1 MGILASHVRR
11 SESCTWTLANHLA
24 LATTKSSATTL
35 PTSLRTTR
43 SASKSKHSTSTTS
56 PSRTSFQ
63 TSTRSS
69 TRSRS
74 SLPSSLETST
84 SFVTSQSSQTQF
96 SNPTITP
103 GGGAVGG
110 IGGASGTSNGLSSSA
125 TAGAGSGGNDNTPS
139 TPVVVGGVVG
149 GLAGLSIILVMVLFL
164 LRWRRKKAQRQTT
177 FSPLPQTLPPGDASL
192 GGTVTERSSAVPL
205 TTAGFF
211 KRLRPNS
218 GQTAATTDT
227 APSER
232 GFQNFGGRKLES
244 VLSSRGD
251 GYGEPGPSS
260 AQGASAGLGSAA
272 GVPRSQGFGHSPGP
286 SEQETLSGSSFYRD
300 DQGFYG
306 GKSSPSSMIARG
318 DSPSTTSPSYPPPVG
333 AGLPPESIGEYSR
346 RSEVAFMRPGPAR
359 TPVTNQPGF
368 TPMRNP
374 PRPPRTTPSPRPGSS
389 STPRPSGS
397 SSTPRP
403 PGSQSPLTVPMT
415 GFPRPPDELGR
426 SHPSFDGSRG
436 SRFTEEV

>member
-1 MGILASHVRR
+1 M
-11 SESCTWTLANHLA
+11 
-24 LATTKSSATTL
+24 
-35 PTSLRTTR
+35 
-43 SASKSKHSTSTTS
+43 
-56 PSRTSFQ
+56 
-63 TSTRSS
+63 
-69 TRSRS
+69 
-74 SLPSSLETST
+74 
-84 SFVTSQSSQTQF
+84 
-96 SNPTITP
+96 
-103 GGGAVGG
+103 
-110 IGGASGTSNGLSSSA
+110 
-125 TAGAGSGGNDNTPS
+125 
-139 TPVVVGGVVG
+139 G
-149 GLAGLSIILVMVLFL
+149 GLAGLSIILIIVLFL
-164 LRWRRKKAQRQTT
+164 LRWRRKKALRQRPT
-177 FSPLPQTLPPGDASL
+177 FSPLPQTLPPGDAGQ
-192 GGTVTERSSAVPL
+192 GGTVTERSSVVPL
-205 TTAGFF
+205 ATAGFF
-211 KRLRPNS
+211 KRIRPNS

-260 AQGASAGLGSAA
+260 GPGASAGLGSTV
-272 GVPRSQGFGHSPGP
+272 GVPRSQAFGHSPGP
-286 SEQETLSGSSFYRD
+286 SVQETLSGSSFYRD

-306 GKSSPSSMIARG
+306 GRSRPSSMAARAE
-318 DSPSTTSPSYPPPVG
+318 SPSTSPTYPPAPEG
-333 AGLPPESIGEYSR
+333 AGLPPEGVGEQGR
-346 RSEVAFMRPGPAR
+346 GKSEVAFMRPGPAR

-403 PGSQSPLTVPMT
+403 HGSSSPLPMPMT
-415 GFPRPPDELGR
+415 AFPRPPDALGR